1 MTRNDQLSGQI
12 SGQHRME
19 HLIKIWCF
27 FFTFQTSCKCLKLS
41 FLTFLT
47 FSIVFLGFRTEDKI
61 LLLENIL
68 GIEQLVR

>member
-1 MTRNDQLSGQI
+1 MTRNEQLSGQI
-12 SGQHRME
+12 SGQRRIE